1 MGRMG
6 EMGGMG
12 GMSTVYGQRSTLG
25 RASLRGGGVAS
36 DEAIGLRERLAR
48 ETDKPQLST
57 VDR

>member
-1 MGRMG
+1 MGR
-6 EMGGMG
+6 MGGMG

-36 DEAIGLRERLAR
+36 DKAIGLRERLAR
-48 ETDKPQLST
+48 ETDNPQLST

>member
-1 MGRMG
+1 
-6 EMGGMG
+6 MGGMG

-25 RASLRGGGVAS
+25 RASLRGGGVATH
-36 DEAIGLRERLAR
+36 EAHGVGERLAR